1 MSSGSYF
8 PRRIMQT
15 QCCGNVPGLTT
26 VLEGQMLVDG
36 RAVRV
41 RVGSKMG

>member
-15 QCCGNVPGLTT
+15 QGCGNVPGLTT
-26 VLEGQMLVDG
+26 ALEGQMLAEG

-41 RVGSKMG
+41 RMGSKMG